1 MLILKLVLILSSFLV
16 HLSTESSGFSNYNF
30 FHKIISPIS
39 PKKTQNSQYPV
50 KQKIINKTTFVTG
63 KTFFISNNYK
73 NSTVVRPRRF
83 YSQLLSLP
91 SSVALKTRPP
101 DLPSLLLSERIVYI
115 GYPIQQT
122 VAHLVIS
129 QLLYLDYDS
138 QDKPIKIYINSDNER
153 SNEDGISTSEIDAL
167 NIVDVMN
174 YLKNEVIT
182 INLGKAYGPG
192 ALILASG
199 TRGKRFV
206 LPRSYTL
213 LRQSPTTLSFRQAE
227 DIAIYSK
234 EILRARR
241 SVISVFSKVCN
252 KSEEEILEKINIGDY
267 MGAQETVNFGLADKI
282 LENIS

>member
-1 MLILKLVLILSSFLV
+1 MPILRFVLILSSLV
-16 HLSTESSGFSNYNF
+16 IHLSEESLGFPENNF
-30 FHKIISPIS
+30 LYRRISTIFNKNKIIK
-39 PKKTQNSQYPV
+39 PKF
-50 KQKIINKTTFVTG
+50 INKEGVIDRKG
-63 KTFFISNNYK
+63 PVAGKKTFFLTNNSK
-73 NSTVVRPRRF
+73 NSNTTIKPTRF

-91 SSVALKTRPP
+91 NS
-101 DLPSLLLSERIVYI
+101 
-115 GYPIQQT
+115 G

-182 INLGKAYGPG
+182 INLGKAYGPA

-199 TRGKRFV
+199 TPGKRYV

-227 DIAIYSK
+227 DIAIYSR
-234 EILRARR
+234 EILKARR
-241 SVISVFSKVCN
+241 SVIKVFSKACN
-252 KSEEEILEKINIGDY
+252 KSEEEILEKINVGDY
-267 MGAQETVNFGLADKI
+267 MGSQETVNFGLADKI
-282 LENIS
+282 LENIN